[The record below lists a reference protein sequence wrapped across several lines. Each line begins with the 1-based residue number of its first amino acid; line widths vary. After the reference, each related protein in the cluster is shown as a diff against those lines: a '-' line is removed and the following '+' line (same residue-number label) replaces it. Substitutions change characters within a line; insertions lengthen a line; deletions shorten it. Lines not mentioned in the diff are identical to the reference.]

1 MTVRDIIAQL
11 EPLFGRKPEKYML
24 RLINDALKEASS
36 KKKGYTVSSTTDLET
51 YKRWY
56 ELNDQM
62 IGIKKVEIKDSNN
75 RYVMIPKLSDSQ
87 RLLREDT
94 DLTDDSLT

>member
-1 MTVRDIIAQL
+1 MTVRDIIGQL

-24 RLINDALKEASS
+24 RLINDALKEASA
-36 KKKGYTVSSTTDLET
+36 KKKGYTVSATTDLET

-56 ELNDQM
+56 ELSDQM
-62 IGIKKVEIKDSNN
+62 ISIREVEIKDTNN
-75 RYVMIPKLSDSQ
+75 RYVMIPKLSDPQ

>member
-1 MTVRDIIAQL
+1 MTVKDIISQI

-24 RLINDALKEASS
+24 RLINDALKEASA
-36 KKKGYTVSSTTDLET
+36 KKKGYTVSATTDLET
-51 YKRWY
+51 FKRWY
-56 ELNDQM
+56 ELSDQM
-62 IGIKKVEIKDSNN
+62 ISIRKVEIKDTNN

-87 RLLREDT
+87 LLLREDT